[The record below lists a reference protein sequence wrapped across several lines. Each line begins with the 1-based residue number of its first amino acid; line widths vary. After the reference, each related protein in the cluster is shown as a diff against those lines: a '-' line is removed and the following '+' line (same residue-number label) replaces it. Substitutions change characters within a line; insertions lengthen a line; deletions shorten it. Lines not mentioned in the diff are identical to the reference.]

1 MNKLKLLSL
10 LSIFAILAAGCFGK
24 VELGQDKN
32 VRIEKNATT
41 KEGTISSRPADM
53 PEVVYD
59 AITKRKATIALK
71 NQVINSILAIIKQ
84 NLATKVARDKAVDA
98 AVSDAGWAQ
107 TIKNALDLAK
117 PYNRTGEPKATK
129 PSTMSTTLF
138 NLLTQAQISEANKIK
153 LVSAIEL
160 ALTKTTQIERDDAI
174 AAAVSDVGAGYGLTQ
189 RIQSLVDEESPFLLS
204 KPFGLDAEIYELIKN
219 HRQAD
224 IKQKNKII
232 MSSNNARNK
241 SNETLRNQTIDEAI
255 RQNGNFNKLGTDL
268 KNLLAE
274 KYPILMA
281 KPANMEQSVYDSIR
295 YEFNN
300 VTKANEIIK
309 GLNPLLANPD
319 REALIKDFL
328 LAQSASAYYY
338 DDLIQ
343 VLDQAHPMLV
353 KKPKDLPQGI
363 YDVLKGIGSSLGVR
377 NGLIRAFAKSSWPKN
392 QAARDAL
399 VEKLAREQYI
409 SSYAQELKDALNKSD
424 PLLMEVPVGMDGA
437 IYQPM
442 ATSSLPIA
450 KRNAMIKA
458 VYELSTRV
466 LSQADRDTQIE
477 ATITRNGGDKILAN
491 VIKKA
496 FDDVHPILIE
506 PLGLDQKLYDLVV
519 AERPYLSI
527 KEINALIV
535 GLKNAMLV
543 RTQKDRDNAI
553 EVLVKTNGDV
563 VGLFESLKERANEI
577 KPFLSIKPASMLA
590 SIYQLITE
598 HAGSSISQKNH
609 LIEEI
614 NGALSLV
621 RMDSRTQAIDKAI
634 AGNGGF
640 TALGQSIKAK
650 VDDELPLLMAKP
662 TNMPNDVFFLI
673 SMATTLDIKTR
684 NKIIDGVDEAMK
696 FVSDQTKRDEALAKV
711 GLEVSQ
717 TTLLQTIKKKI
728 DELQPILNSKPAAM
742 AKELYEAIA
751 LHDVGNLTQKNELI
765 KKFAN
770 IKWLNDQNARDE
782 QIETTVNAEGGVPNL
797 SLKVKKV
804 MDLLNPILVKKPAA
818 MHNSVYEAI
827 ANSNELNALEK
838 NNILKAITDLI
849 TQNSVVN
856 KTTRE
861 TMLKMQNLANFS
873 KVEASVFYLLQAY
886 HPLLVDKPTYLA
898 QEFYEFI
905 TKDSKLNNAQKNSL
919 MLALAKADVMLKS
932 KIAERD
938 QAIDEAVRNNGDD
951 ASLAS
956 GLKAIA
962 QRIKHLTISKPANM
976 DQSVYDELAKMGSF
990 FKADIERFRSAAIE
1004 GVSKALDNTVR
1015 YNREA
1020 SIRRDLSNFNLD
1032 PASMTLFLNL
1042 VQEKH
1047 PLLIDKPF
1055 SMDQSIF
1062 DIITGSSASV
1072 GEKNRIIE
1080 TLKDLKWEKSLSGR
1094 NTMIEK
1100 ATGLKALAEQLKN
1113 KMDEI
1118 NPILIPKPADLNQE
1132 IYDVIAGYRL
1142 PNTYTDTV
1150 ETIKSKN
1157 RIIGEIKSALS
1168 LPKKLERDSQIL
1180 IASFDLKELAPKI
1193 IAKTEELIIDE
1204 KPFDMN
1210 QEMYDFIKGRGDL
1223 TIKEKNTL
1231 IPEINKSLKEEKRS
1245 SRDTKIYKAF
1255 FFINK
1260 RNTDIPDQFIT
1271 KLDQIEPLLN
1281 DAPYNMK
1288 PFVYE
1293 LIKKFSGMN
1302 IAQKNILFDRWKN
1315 EFGLPR
1321 EKSER
1326 DEHVSKIVGAA
1337 HGQLIIDI
1345 QEALQKDKPLLLPKP
1360 AGFSQGIYDLIKSQ
1374 YALDPKDQNLL
1385 LADMVEAIKILNLT
1399 ARSNAIDSAVKKH
1412 PGDLTNLSKNLK
1424 AEAQKDNPLV
1434 IDMPVG
1440 MNPEIYNFIKA
1451 RPGVTADDKNRLI
1464 EAISKSMARNFDAK
1478 DDRDLALRN
1487 DVRAIDQFGTKY
1499 PGLAN
1504 DLIALVDRIAP
1515 IVIRPLDPKPA
1526 EMPQEVYE
1534 AIQNFMPNK
1543 FIGQK
1548 NQSLEPIKDAYV
1560 QALKESLDV
1569 DGFSPKLSLAINSAN
1584 LNGLAAQ
1591 ILSLFKLR
1599 TKPASMK
1606 QEVYDIIETYNDG
1619 LDALILNR
1627 YMDEI
1632 QGAIGQNANVTMSK
1646 LKKVVAKNEILQDL
1660 DNRIIEALYVVKPSG
1675 MPDDVF
1681 KLIKDYVVATKIER
1695 EKMGEDGK
1703 VIKDKDGKVIMEKIT
1718 QREKFLLEKIAALPL
1733 ILKAIEQPVVTA
1745 ESLKIGLDSKLSP
1758 LAEQIAAEYY
1768 TLKAKPKSMNQ
1779 GVYNAIV
1786 GSEGGPNRYVMQ
1798 KNIVIRELT
1807 TDILEN
1813 LEILRPFKFNKIF
1826 NEANKLPK
1834 LRDEIFALTGSVQK
1848 PANMIQALFEII
1860 SSDDSAISVA
1870 DKTKII
1876 NDLDMDDVSNID
1888 KKSKRDILIS
1898 RNNFSSKLNGKIIAF
1913 MDKLWTGQLSVSE
1926 AGLGGKLPIYNSIYS
1941 SINLD
1946 KYKEMK
1952 FLNDLALKS
1961 ATIAT
1966 KNYNKYSYKN
1976 DDRVE
1981 ELKTIF
1987 DAHGVDD
1994 SELLSELNYEINQV
2008 NKFEDYKIK
2017 MPSGWDL
2024 TWDPVVHAPQ
2034 YTVWTKSNPNLNSP
2048 DTKPLF
2054 EGIVPWSVWKI
2065 GTLNIDWSNN
2075 EFEINAAGTSK
2086 GCKALQS
2093 AGYKST
2099 IEKLLH
2105 PDQACTP
2112 DKFSSNNIPGSVIRY
2127 CKIVAANRY
2136 KFIQRCRLEL
2146 GLSGQ

>member
-1 MNKLKLLSL
+1 MNYLKLAFL
-10 LSIFAILAAGCFGK
+10 LGIFATLTAGCFGK
-24 VELGQDKN
+24 VELGQGETVSVGKDAKPG
-32 VRIEKNATT
+32 EATLLS
-41 KEGTISSRPADM
+41 KPADM
-53 PEVVYD
+53 PENVYK
-59 AITKRKATIALK
+59 AITKRNATIALK
-71 NQVINSILAIIKQ
+71 NEIITAVLKVINQRL
-84 NLATKVARDKAVDA
+84 TTEVARNNAIDKV
-98 AVSDAGWAQ
+98 VSDAGWAQ
-107 TIKNALDLAK
+107 TIKNALNFAK
-117 PYNRTGEPKATK
+117 PFNRAEEPKATK
-129 PSTMSTTLF
+129 PSGMSSTLF
-138 NLLTQAQISEANKIK
+138 NMLNRVQISESAKIK
-153 LVSAIEL
+153 LVAAINL
-160 ALTKTTQIERDDAI
+160 ALTKTTQQQRDDAI
-174 AAAVSDVGAGYGLTQ
+174 W
-189 RIQSLVDEESPFLLS
+189 
-204 KPFGLDAEIYELIKN
+204 N
-219 HRQAD
+219 
-224 IKQKNKII
+224 
-232 MSSNNARNK
+232 
-241 SNETLRNQTIDEAI
+241 
-255 RQNGNFNKLGTDL
+255 
-268 KNLLAE
+268 
-274 KYPILMA
+274 
-281 KPANMEQSVYDSIR
+281 
-295 YEFNN
+295 
-300 VTKANEIIK
+300 
-309 GLNPLLANPD
+309 
-319 REALIKDFL
+319 
-328 LAQSASAYYY
+328 
-338 DDLIQ
+338 
-343 VLDQAHPMLV
+343 
-353 KKPKDLPQGI
+353 
-363 YDVLKGIGSSLGVR
+363 
-377 NGLIRAFAKSSWPKN
+377 
-392 QAARDAL
+392 
-399 VEKLAREQYI
+399 
-409 SSYAQELKDALNKSD
+409 
-424 PLLMEVPVGMDGA
+424 
-437 IYQPM
+437 
-442 ATSSLPIA
+442 
-450 KRNAMIKA
+450 A
-458 VYELSTRV
+458 VYESGTSSSNLE
-466 LSQADRDTQIE
+466 Q
-477 ATITRNGGDKILAN
+477 
-491 VIKKA
+491 
-496 FDDVHPILIE
+496 
-506 PLGLDQKLYDLVV
+506 
-519 AERPYLSI
+519 
-527 KEINALIV
+527 
-535 GLKNAMLV
+535 
-543 RTQKDRDNAI
+543 
-553 EVLVKTNGDV
+553 
-563 VGLFESLKERANEI
+563 EI
-577 KPFLSIKPASMLA
+577 KN
-590 SIYQLITE
+590 QV
-598 HAGSSISQKNH
+598 N
-609 LIEEI
+609 
-614 NGALSLV
+614 
-621 RMDSRTQAIDKAI
+621 
-634 AGNGGF
+634 
-640 TALGQSIKAK
+640 
-650 VDDELPLLMAKP
+650 DELPLLDDKP
-662 TNMPNDVFFLI
+662 YNMSNVVYGLI
-673 SMATTLDIKTR
+673 EKYGGMNI
-684 NKIIDGVDEAMK
+684 
-696 FVSDQTKRDEALAKV
+696 
-711 GLEVSQ
+711 
-717 TTLLQTIKKKI
+717 
-728 DELQPILNSKPAAM
+728 
-742 AKELYEAIA
+742 
-751 LHDVGNLTQKNELI
+751 TQKNELLQ
-765 KKFAN
+765 N
-770 IKWLNDQNARDE
+770 WLSQF
-782 QIETTVNAEGGVPNL
+782 G
-797 SLKVKKV
+797 
-804 MDLLNPILVKKPAA
+804 
-818 MHNSVYEAI
+818 Y
-827 ANSNELNALEK
+827 
-838 NNILKAITDLI
+838 
-849 TQNSVVN
+849 
-856 KTTRE
+856 
-861 TMLKMQNLANFS
+861 
-873 KVEASVFYLLQAY
+873 Y
-886 HPLLVDKPTYLA
+886 H
-898 QEFYEFI
+898 
-905 TKDSKLNNAQKNSL
+905 
-919 MLALAKADVMLKS
+919 
-932 KIAERD
+932 
-938 QAIDEAVRNNGDD
+938 
-951 ASLAS
+951 
-956 GLKAIA
+956 
-962 QRIKHLTISKPANM
+962 
-976 DQSVYDELAKMGSF
+976 
-990 FKADIERFRSAAIE
+990 
-1004 GVSKALDNTVR
+1004 
-1015 YNREA
+1015 
-1020 SIRRDLSNFNLD
+1020 
-1032 PASMTLFLNL
+1032 
-1042 VQEKH
+1042 
-1047 PLLIDKPF
+1047 
-1055 SMDQSIF
+1055 
-1062 DIITGSSASV
+1062 
-1072 GEKNRIIE
+1072 
-1080 TLKDLKWEKSLSGR
+1080 
-1094 NTMIEK
+1094 
-1100 ATGLKALAEQLKN
+1100 
-1113 KMDEI
+1113 
-1118 NPILIPKPADLNQE
+1118 
-1132 IYDVIAGYRL
+1132 
-1142 PNTYTDTV
+1142 
-1150 ETIKSKN
+1150 
-1157 RIIGEIKSALS
+1157 
-1168 LPKKLERDSQIL
+1168 SQ
-1180 IASFDLKELAPKI
+1180 
-1193 IAKTEELIIDE
+1193 
-1204 KPFDMN
+1204 
-1210 QEMYDFIKGRGDL
+1210 
-1223 TIKEKNTL
+1223 
-1231 IPEINKSLKEEKRS
+1231 
-1245 SRDTKIYKAF
+1245 
-1255 FFINK
+1255 
-1260 RNTDIPDQFIT
+1260 
-1271 KLDQIEPLLN
+1271 
-1281 DAPYNMK
+1281 
-1288 PFVYE
+1288 
-1293 LIKKFSGMN
+1293 
-1302 IAQKNILFDRWKN
+1302 
-1315 EFGLPR
+1315 
-1321 EKSER
+1321 KSER
-1326 DEHVSKIVGAA
+1326 DKKVSDVIGLG
-1337 HGQLIIDI
+1337 HNQLIIDI
-1345 QEALQKDKPLLLPKP
+1345 QKAMQIDEPLFLDKPVEL
-1360 AGFSQGIYDLIKSQ
+1360 SQGIYDLIKYQNDLKTTEKNSL
-1374 YALDPKDQNLL
+1374 LDSMV
-1385 LADMVEAIKILNLT
+1385 LAMKILNLDM
-1399 ARSNAIDSAVKKH
+1399 RSNAIDMVAKQYPKASA
-1412 PGDLTNLSKNLK
+1412 GLGLSLK
-1424 AEAQKDNPLV
+1424 SEAQKMKPLV
-1434 IDMPVG
+1434 IEIPVG
-1440 MNPEIYNFIKA
+1440 MNFEIYSFIKN
-1451 RPGVTADDKNRLI
+1451 RPAVTADHKNKLI
-1464 EAISKSMARNFDAK
+1464 EDINKSMARNFDAK

-1813 LEILRPFKFNKIF
+1813 LEILRPSKFNKIF